1 MTGCPTIA
9 TAVNID
15 RNSVRREPPLLQVRS
30 RARAVDTSNIRMLTG
45 YSAAKSVSG
54 AAWGPSAG
62 NPLTREKS
70 AGLAAGKKKLPA
82 PTV

>member
-1 MTGCPTIA
+1 MPHT
-9 TAVNID
+9 
-15 RNSVRREPPLLQVRS
+15 RS
-30 RARAVDTSNIRMLTG
+30 GARAVDTSNICMLTG

-54 AAWGPSAG
+54 ADGGPSAV
-62 NPLTREKS
+62 NPLTREKN